1 MTNEK
6 EIYNIFT
13 YYSLLKFLFYIYPLF
28 YLIKVNLGKDY
39 IPERDPSKANAMC
52 NIYPNGAYKCFCKN
66 GHYNGPAR
74 NYVWSSSNPKPD
86 DNMLNTFPL
95 YVRTPKCLKF
105 YK

>member
-1 MTNEK
+1 MK
-6 EIYNIFT
+6 KKYIIF
-13 YYSLLKFLFYIYPLF
+13 LLIMLCLNFLIAQANT
-28 YLIKVNLGKDY
+28 IKVNLGKDY

-66 GHYNGPAR
+66 GHYNGPAK

-95 YVRTPKCLKF
+95 YVRSPKCLKF

>member
-1 MTNEK
+1 MK
-6 EIYNIFT
+6 KKYIIF
-13 YYSLLKFLFYIYPLF
+13 LLIMLCLNFLIAQANT
-28 YLIKVNLGKDY
+28 IKVNLGKD
-39 IPERDPSKANAMC
+39 
-52 NIYPNGAYKCFCKN
+52 KCFCKN

>member
-1 MTNEK
+1 MK
-6 EIYNIFT
+6 KKYIIF
-13 YYSLLKFLFYIYPLF
+13 LLIMLCLNFLIAQANT
-28 YLIKVNLGKDY
+28 IKVNLGKDY
-39 IPERDPSKANAMC
+39 IPEKDPSKANAMC